1 MITSK
6 GAVAPFFTPELAPRL
21 RDDTLLKHSVEAL
34 QLGFSADSLLLAEY
48 VCRRHPEKSI
58 PAILRASILS
68 ACRPELAAN
77 SWYRAWYCDPENPM
91 LQDTMLTAWLGSG
104 ALETVLELGPT
115 FLPARCRAGQHA
127 GLVKLLRQAGI
138 TSVGACWKSGNAI
151 EGMLFGPAANTT
163 QPTSQRMSLLVS
175 SDTHRHHFEVPAD
188 GSRFRLGTAPWHGA
202 WSISI
207 QPPPITGSTTSTA
220 PVAIQGSPLVFATTL
235 PAHKSIGVMPVQAP
249 TRPAPDSSATASD
262 SRSTVDLIIPVYRD
276 HARVQACI
284 ASVLRSLPYNKTR
297 AHLIVIND
305 ASPEP
310 EMSGWL
316 ASLSGHANVT
326 LLHNP
331 HNLGFIETTNRGLRL
346 NPLHDALLLNA
357 DTLVHGDWIDRM
369 GAALYS
375 APDVASVMPWSNNGE
390 IGSFPTMATA
400 APTPSPTE
408 LSQID
413 HIAAQLHQAGQTH
426 DVEIPS
432 CFGFAMMMRRSVIDQ
447 IGLLDGVGLTRG
459 YLEEVDW
466 CMRASAV
473 GYRHLMATAVFVA
486 HKGTV
491 SFRFEKRLRVRQNR
505 TVVIARYPHYYLD
518 YHQFTESDPLAP
530 ARHALQA
537 GLEQAGSDWL
547 PKALDFTQR
556 RAEFARALPAALPA
570 SCLRIAVWQ
579 HRLSAASA
587 GKVLTLARIIAS
599 RCMPCARGAP
609 VLRVLIIGEASEA
622 LWHTG
627 VVDVLPASKSQ
638 DAPLLSDTTL
648 VGLSGCS
655 AVLTEHADTA
665 PIGIPHIQLD
675 DTFEPQAWFA
685 KWLQSHSTATSS

>member
-1 MITSK
+1 MQKMT
-6 GAVAPFFTPELAPRL
+6 PRL
-21 RDDTLLKHSVEAL
+21 RDDALLKRSVDAFQQGSFGDAL
-34 QLGFSADSLLLAEY
+34 LWAEY
-48 VCRRHPEKSI
+48 VCRRHPERSI
-58 PAILRASILS
+58 PATLRAAILS

-115 FLPARCRAGQHA
+115 FLPARCKTGQHS
-127 GLVKLLRQAGI
+127 GLVKLLRQAGM

-163 QPTSQRMSLLVS
+163 QPPSQRMSLLVS
-175 SDTHRHHFEVPAD
+175 NDTHCHQFEVPSD
-188 GSRFRLGTAPWHGA
+188 GSRFRLGATPWHGA
-202 WSISI
+202 WSVSI
-207 QPPPITGSTTSTA
+207 QPAQIAGSAMATA
-220 PVAIQGSPLVFATTL
+220 SVAIQGSPLVFENTM
-235 PAHKSIGVMPVQAP
+235 PSNKSLGIMPVDAP
-249 TRPAPDSSATASD
+249 MRTAPDSSASVSD
-262 SRSTVDLIIPVYRD
+262 PRPAVDLIIPVYRD

-284 ASVLRSLPYNKTR
+284 ASVLSSLPHNKTL

-357 DTLVHGDWIDRM
+357 DTLVHGDWIDRLA
-369 GAALYS
+369 AALYS

-390 IGSFPTMATA
+390 IGSFPAMATA
-400 APTPSPTE
+400 APTPTPTE

-413 HIAAQLHQAGQTH
+413 QMAAQLHQGGQTH

-432 CFGFAMMMRRSVIDQ
+432 CCGFAMMLRRSVIDQ

-466 CMRASAV
+466 CMRASAI

-505 TVVIARYPHYYLD
+505 TVVIARYPHYFQD
-518 YHQFTESDPLAP
+518 YHQFTESDPLAY
-530 ARHALQA
+530 ARQALQA

-547 PKALDFTQR
+547 PKALHFTQR

-570 SCLRIAVWQ
+570 SCSRVAVWQ
-579 HRLSAASA
+579 HRLSATSA
-587 GKVLTLARIIAS
+587 GKVLALARIIAS
-599 RCMPCARGAP
+599 RHMPCARGAP
-609 VLRVLIIGEASEA
+609 VLRLLIIGEAGEA

-648 VGLSGCS
+648 VGLSGCT

-665 PIGIPHIQLD
+665 PIGIAHVQLN
-675 DTFEPQAWFA
+675 DTFEPHAWFA
-685 KWLQSHSTATSS
+685 TWLQSHSTATSS